1 VFARQQPSRKMVDSE
16 KSSIDEPIPFDFEKI
31 FTSLSPRMLISE
43 APASNLL
50 MGRFTMQSVFP
61 APRERLWRVL
71 KLHVEDDQIG
81 RIHPNFLFQR
91 QVSREGNRWVLE
103 RKIRLLGR
111 NYTTTWTV
119 EMTPPETYRWE
130 IVASDGLLVPGSYVE
145 NKYTDAEDGGTKV
158 STTVQMTL
166 KGVPGFLQNWM
177 IKRNLSRGDDEDLE
191 YLRKMQT

>member
-1 VFARQQPSRKMVDSE
+1 
-16 KSSIDEPIPFDFEKI
+16 
-31 FTSLSPRMLISE
+31 
-43 APASNLL
+43 
-50 MGRFTMQSVFP
+50 MQSVFP

-145 NKYTDAEDGGTKV
+145 NKYTEAEDGGTKV
-158 STTVQMTL
+158 SSIVQMTL